1 MHLVQRP
8 LPLMVG
14 GEDGNEHIG
23 VVPDL
28 VQVKVVFVVGM
39 GALVG
44 VQVVLQ
50 LRLHPGIGV
59 LRAQHGLVGGGI
71 GGAGDAGHTALYQH
85 GTGGHAV
92 EEERD
97 SQKQARSDQEALF
110 VPPGKI
116 RRLTALFRRRLC
128 RLGRVRG
135 SLPHGG
141 GGLSGAAGG
150 GILPLD
156 SLLLLPAGKW
166 AAGKA
171 GVLLQALLIQGIE
184 IGLFQLPLRRS
195 RLAVGAQLMGAIPG
209 PDQTPGAFCRLLC
222 LMGAL
227 HSHIVRLTL
236 PDFPMHRAQRRI
248 CRGIPQRMLELGGRL
263 LVLKLQA
270 HRDGP
275 GLRVHGVLLDLP
287 PGDLRLGLVR
297 PGRRP
302 VRFADGLFQ
311 GGVFPFLF
319 RELQARLSSQPDTS
333 WGLVVMIL

>member
-1 MHLVQRP
+1 M
-8 LPLMVG
+8 
-14 GEDGNEHIG
+14 
-23 VVPDL
+23 
-28 VQVKVVFVVGM
+28 
-39 GALVG
+39 
-44 VQVVLQ
+44 
-50 LRLHPGIGV
+50 
-59 LRAQHGLVGGGI
+59 
-71 GGAGDAGHTALYQH
+71 
-85 GTGGHAV
+85 
-92 EEERD
+92 
-97 SQKQARSDQEALF
+97 
-110 VPPGKI
+110 PPGKI

-333 WGLVVMIL
+333 WGLVVIIP